1 MIDDFVKEIT
11 NLRCENSSLEYK
23 LEKLLKE
30 NKKLKENYERIYNEN
45 CILREKHNINDIDLL
60 DKNQE
65 LKKQLHEASLTIQE
79 MTEQDI
85 ECPSNCEKLRI
96 LKKQLEDKTEDYKRM
111 KDNFD
116 SKVDVITE
124 IDTQQK
130 EFIKYLEEEI
140 KIYSKTTYA
149 EEILKE
155 LEEILKEYKKIIG
168 DMEQMTYKV
177 GD

>member
-1 MIDDFVKEIT
+1 MKPLT
-11 NLRCENSSLEYK
+11 LE
-23 LEKLLKE
+23 ETA
-30 NKKLKENYERIYNEN
+30 LKENYERIYNEN

-124 IDTQQK
+124 IDAQQK
-130 EFIKYLEEEI
+130 EFIEWLENYLKLFDNMDIDQQGDYDMLEEVLQ
-140 KIYSKTTYA
+140 K
-149 EEILKE
+149 
-155 LEEILKEYKKIIG
+155 YKSIIG
-168 DMEQMTYKV
+168 VLDENNKQ
-177 GD
+177 